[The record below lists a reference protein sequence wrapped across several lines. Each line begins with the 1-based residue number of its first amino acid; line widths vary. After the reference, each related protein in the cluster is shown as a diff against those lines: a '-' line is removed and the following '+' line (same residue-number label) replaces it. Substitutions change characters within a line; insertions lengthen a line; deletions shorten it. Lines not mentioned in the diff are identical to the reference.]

1 MTPTEREDFLIPDEE
16 PAGQRTSAVRWL
28 QKQIQQ
34 KAARLPRN
42 FLSLQDWEAYRA
54 ALRAGLPERIG
65 LPVFPPLGESRVR
78 ARFAVGEDVIC
89 ERVDVYVDDDYA
101 IPALLFAPRESGGAL
116 PALVWSPGWG
126 EAKWRA
132 PYQHFAVRMA
142 RQGMLVLVPDHAPFG
157 ETTAYQGQ
165 DKDSYG
171 MTVVMSLCAALGISQ
186 LAMRA
191 AETMRCGEYLR
202 SLPAV
207 DPRRVAVAGLCQG
220 GMDTWL
226 AAALDEGFC
235 AAAPL
240 CSASTFRINGLEL
253 SSYHA
258 LSDSSP
264 YPFGILD
271 ICDVDH
277 LHAAIAPRPLMVR
290 ANLPDHWWPV
300 SGLAEI
306 ERTARQIYALYG
318 AGDRLDIRAEVHEHN
333 LTGIFADSLEAFLQR
348 YLLHPTT

>member
-1 MTPTEREDFLIPDEE
+1 MKPTTGRNTHTEEE
-16 PAGQRTSAVRWL
+16 PLGLRSNAVRWL
-28 QKQIQQ
+28 QKQIQE
-34 KAARLPRN
+34 KAILLPRDFAN
-42 FLSLQDWEAYRA
+42 LKAWETYRA
-54 ALRAGLPERIG
+54 HLRSALPARIG
-65 LPVFPPLGESRVR
+65 LPVFPPLGQSCIR
-78 ARFAVGEDVIC
+78 ARFMVGEDVVC
-89 ERVDVYVDDDYA
+89 ERVDVSVDRDYA
-101 IPALLFAPRESGGAL
+101 IPALVFSPTACTAQI

-126 EAKWRA
+126 ESKWRQ
-132 PYQHFAVRMA
+132 PYQSFAVRMA
-142 RQGMLVLVPDHAPFG
+142 RQGMVVLLLDHAPFG
-157 ETTAYQGQ
+157 ETTPYQAQ

-186 LAMRA
+186 LGLRA

-202 SLPAV
+202 SLPEV
-207 DPRRVAVAGLCQG
+207 DPNRVAVAGLCQG

-226 AAALDEGFC
+226 AAALDERFC
-235 AAAPL
+235 AAAPI
-240 CSASTFRINGLEL
+240 CSASTFQTNGVEL

-300 SGLAEI
+300 SGLGKIEQMTRSIYRLYEAE
-306 ERTARQIYALYG
+306 
-318 AGDRLDIRAEVHEHN
+318 DRLDIRAEVHEHN
-333 LTGIFADSLEAFLQR
+333 LTGPFADSLEAFLQQ
-348 YLLHPTT
+348 YLIGQQS